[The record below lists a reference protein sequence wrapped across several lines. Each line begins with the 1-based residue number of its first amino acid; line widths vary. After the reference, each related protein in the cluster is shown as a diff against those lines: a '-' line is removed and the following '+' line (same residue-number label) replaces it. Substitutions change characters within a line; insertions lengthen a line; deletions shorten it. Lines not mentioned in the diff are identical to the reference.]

1 MEEEDELVSVI
12 IPSYNRF
19 KFLMLAI
26 QSIKKQTYKNIEIIV
41 INDCSDKEKEKYC
54 SYDWE
59 KNGIKI
65 IHLETN
71 SKEIFGYPCVGY
83 VRNFGISMASNS
95 NSANSAN
102 AKNAKYIFFCDD
114 DDVFISSQKIELQI
128 AAMKRT
134 GCKMSCTE
142 ALFGYGEYD
151 SSKSYSKYNAEAHI
165 DILKNVYKDTT
176 FLGDDGKFPEIWT
189 KEFLAIH
196 NCVICS
202 SVVIEKSLLNNINNM
217 RHLSIAAIIP
227 EDYDCWL
234 RATEYTNCVYIKE
247 PCVYYDGG
255 HGYGLNR

>member
-41 INDCSDKEKEKYC
+41 VDDGSTEQEYH

-65 IHLETN
+65 IHLDTN

-83 VRNFGISMASNS
+83 VRNIGISNCRSDSIYFAF
-95 NSANSAN
+95 
-102 AKNAKYIFFCDD
+102 IDD
-114 DDVFISSQKIELQI
+114 DDQFISPNKLELQI

-151 SSKSYSKYNAEAHI
+151 SSKSYKKYNAEAHI

-176 FLGDDGKFPEIWT
+176 FLGDNGEFPEIWT

>member
-1 MEEEDELVSVI
+1 MEGEEELVSVI
-12 IPSYNRF
+12 IPSFNRF
-19 KFLMLAI
+19 RFLKNCI
-26 QSIKKQTYKNIEIIV
+26 QSIKMQTYKNIEIIV
-41 INDCSDKEKEKYC
+41 INDGSSEKEYYN
-54 SYDWE
+54 SSFWE

-83 VRNFGISMASNS
+83 VRNAGILA
-95 NSANSAN
+95 ANG
-102 AKNAKYIFFCDD
+102 FFLSLLDD
-114 DDVFISSQKIELQI
+114 DDQFIFPNKLELQI

-151 SSKSYSKYNAEAHI
+151 SSKSYKKYNAEAHI

-176 FLGDDGKFPEIWT
+176 FLGDDGEFPEIWT

-202 SVVIEKSLLNNINNM
+202 SVVIERSLLNNINNM

>member
-1 MEEEDELVSVI
+1 MEEEEELVSVI

-26 QSIKKQTYKNIEIIV
+26 QSIKMQTYKNIEIIV
-41 INDCSDKEKEKYC
+41 VDDCSTEQEYR
-54 SYDWE
+54 SYNWE

-83 VRNFGISMASNS
+83 VRNIGISLASNS
-95 NSANSAN
+95 KSANDANSAN
-102 AKNAKYIFFCDD
+102 ATKYYAFLDD
-114 DDVFISSQKIELQI
+114 DDTFLKNNKLELQI

-134 GCKMSCTE
+134 GCKMSCTG

-151 SSKSYSKYNAEAHI
+151 SSKSYKKYNAEAHI

-176 FLGDDGKFPEIWT
+176 FLDEDGEFPEIWT

-202 SVVIEKSLLNNINNM
+202 SVVIERSLLNNINNM

>member
-1 MEEEDELVSVI
+1 MEEEKQEQELISVI

-19 KFLMLAI
+19 RFLLRAI
-26 QSIKKQTYKNIEIIV
+26 QSIRSQTYKNIEIIV
-41 INDCSDKEKEKYC
+41 INDGSTEQEYH

-83 VRNFGISMASNS
+83 VRNFGILDKIS
-95 NSANSAN
+95 NSAN
-102 AKNAKYIFFCDD
+102 AKSAMYFSFLDD
-114 DDVFISSQKIELQI
+114 DDQFIFPQKLELQI

-134 GCKMSCTE
+134 GCKMSSTE

-151 SSKSYSKYNAEAHI
+151 SNKTYSKYNAEAHI
-165 DILKNVYKDTT
+165 DILKNVYKDTS
-176 FLGDDGKFPEIWT
+176 FLGDDGEFPEIWT
-189 KEFLAIH
+189 KDFLKIH

-202 SVVIEKSLLNNINNM
+202 SVVIDRSLLNNINNM
-217 RHLSIAAIIP
+217 RHISIAALIP

-234 RATEYTNCVYIKE
+234 RATEYTDCVYIKE
-247 PCVYYDGG
+247 PCVYYDGD

>member
-1 MEEEDELVSVI
+1 MEEEKQEQELISVI

-19 KFLMLAI
+19 KFLLRAI
-26 QSIKKQTYKNIEIIV
+26 QSIRSQTYKNIEIIV
-41 INDCSDKEKEKYC
+41 VNDCSVQQEYY

-83 VRNFGISMASNS
+83 VRNFGILDKISHI
-95 NSANSAN
+95 AN
-102 AKNAKYIFFCDD
+102 AKSAKYCAFLDD
-114 DDVFISSQKIELQI
+114 DDFWLKNKLELQI

-134 GCKMSCTE
+134 GCKMSSTE

-151 SSKSYSKYNAEAHI
+151 SNKTYSKYNAEAHI

-176 FLGDDGKFPEIWT
+176 YLDDGFPEIWT
-189 KEFLAIH
+189 KDFLKIH

-202 SVVIEKSLLNNINNM
+202 SVVIDRSLLNNINNM
-217 RHLSIAAIIP
+217 RHISIAALIP

-234 RATEYTNCVYIKE
+234 RATEYTDCVYIKE
-247 PCVYYDGG
+247 PCVYYDGD

>member
-1 MEEEDELVSVI
+1 MEEELVTVI

-19 KFLMLAI
+19 KYLMLAI

-41 INDCSDKEKEKYC
+41 INDCSTEQEYR
-54 SYDWE
+54 SYNWE

-83 VRNFGISMASNS
+83 VRNAGILASNS
-95 NSANSAN
+95 NSA
-102 AKNAKYIFFCDD
+102 KYYAFLDD
-114 DDVFISSQKIELQI
+114 DDQFISPNKLELQI

-176 FLGDDGKFPEIWT
+176 FLGDDGEFPEIWT

-202 SVVIEKSLLNNINNM
+202 SVVIERSLLNNINNM

-247 PCVYYDGG
+247 PCVYYDGN

>member
-1 MEEEDELVSVI
+1 MEEELVTVI

-19 KFLMLAI
+19 KYLMLAI

-41 INDCSDKEKEKYC
+41 IDDGSTEKFYKEF
-54 SYDWE
+54 DWE

-83 VRNFGISMASNS
+83 VRNFGI
-95 NSANSAN
+95 
-102 AKNAKYIFFCDD
+102 AKSCGKYIFFCDD
-114 DDVFISSQKIELQI
+114 DDQFISPNKLELQI

-176 FLGDDGKFPEIWT
+176 FLGDNGEFPEIWT

-202 SVVIEKSLLNNINNM
+202 SVVIERSLLNNINNM

-247 PCVYYDGG
+247 PCVYYDGD

>member
-1 MEEEDELVSVI
+1 MEEEDELVCVI

-41 INDCSDKEKEKYC
+41 INDGSDKEREKYH
-54 SYDWE
+54 SYNWE

-83 VRNFGISMASNS
+83 VRNIGILDKIS
-95 NSANSAN
+95 NSAN
-102 AKNAKYIFFCDD
+102 AKSAKYFAFCDD
-114 DDVFISSQKIELQI
+114 DDIFLKNNKLELQI

-134 GCKMSCTE
+134 GCKMSSTE

-151 SSKSYSKYNAEAHI
+151 SNKTYSKYNAEAHI
-165 DILKNVYKDTT
+165 DILKNVYKDTS
-176 FLGDDGKFPEIWT
+176 FLGDDGEFPEIWT
-189 KEFLAIH
+189 KDFLKIH

-202 SVVIEKSLLNNINNM
+202 SVVIDRSLLNNINNM
-217 RHLSIAAIIP
+217 RHISIAALIP

-234 RATEYTNCVYIKE
+234 RATEYTDCVYIKE
-247 PCVYYDGG
+247 PCVYYDGD

>member
-1 MEEEDELVSVI
+1 MEEQELISVI

-19 KFLMLAI
+19 KFLLRAI
-26 QSIKKQTYKNIEIIV
+26 QSIRSQTYKNIEIIV
-41 INDCSDKEKEKYC
+41 INDCSDKEREKYH

-71 SKEIFGYPCVGY
+71 SKEIFGYPCVAY
-83 VRNFGISMASNS
+83 VRNFGISNCRSDSNYFS
-95 NSANSAN
+95 
-102 AKNAKYIFFCDD
+102 FLDD
-114 DDVFISSQKIELQI
+114 DDIFFSPQKLELQI

-134 GCKMSCTE
+134 GCKMSSTE

-151 SSKSYSKYNAEAHI
+151 SNKTYSKYNAEAHI
-165 DILKNVYKDTT
+165 DILKNVYKDTS
-176 FLGDDGKFPEIWT
+176 FLGDDGEFPEIWT
-189 KEFLAIH
+189 KDFLKIH

-202 SVVIEKSLLNNINNM
+202 SVVIDRSLLNNINNM
-217 RHLSIAAIIP
+217 RHISIAALIP

-234 RATEYTNCVYIKE
+234 RATEYTDCVYIKE
-247 PCVYYDGG
+247 PCVYYDGD

>member
-1 MEEEDELVSVI
+1 MEEQELISVI

-19 KFLMLAI
+19 KFLLRAI
-26 QSIKKQTYKNIEIIV
+26 QSIRSQTYKNIEIIV
-41 INDCSDKEKEKYC
+41 VNDGSDKEREKYH

-83 VRNFGISMASNS
+83 VRNFGILDKIS

-102 AKNAKYIFFCDD
+102 AKSAKYCAFLDD
-114 DDVFISSQKIELQI
+114 DDQFIFPQKLELQI

-134 GCKMSCTE
+134 GCKMSSTE

-151 SSKSYSKYNAEAHI
+151 SNKTYSKYNAEAHI

-176 FLGDDGKFPEIWT
+176 YLDDGFPEIWT
-189 KEFLAIH
+189 KDFLKIH

-202 SVVIEKSLLNNINNM
+202 SVVIDRSLLNNINNM
-217 RHLSIAAIIP
+217 RHISIAALIP

-234 RATEYTNCVYIKE
+234 RATEYTDCVYIKE
-247 PCVYYDGG
+247 PCVYYDGD

>member
-1 MEEEDELVSVI
+1 MEEEQELVSVI

-41 INDCSDKEKEKYC
+41 INDCSVEQEYH

-65 IHLETN
+65 IHLDTN

-83 VRNFGISMASNS
+83 VRNFGIAMAANS
-95 NSANSAN
+95 NSANA
-102 AKNAKYIFFCDD
+102 AKYIFFCDD
-114 DDVFISSQKIELQI
+114 DDVFISSKKIELQI

-151 SSKSYSKYNAEAHI
+151 SSKSYKKYNAEAHI

-176 FLGDDGKFPEIWT
+176 FLGDNGEFPEIWT

-247 PCVYYDGG
+247 PCVYYDGD

>member
-1 MEEEDELVSVI
+1 MEEEELVSVI
-12 IPSYNRF
+12 IPSFNRF
-19 KFLMLAI
+19 KFLKNSI
-26 QSIKKQTYKNIEIIV
+26 QSIKMQTYKNIEIIV
-41 INDCSDKEKEKYC
+41 VNDCSTQREYHEF
-54 SYDWE
+54 DWE

-83 VRNFGISMASNS
+83 VRNIGILAA
-95 NSANSAN
+95 ANSSNEKGKTFLA
-102 AKNAKYIFFCDD
+102 FCDD
-114 DDVFISSQKIELQI
+114 DDFWLKNKLELQI

-134 GCKMSCTE
+134 GCKMSSTE

-151 SSKSYSKYNAEAHI
+151 SNKTYSKYNAEAHI

-176 FLGDDGKFPEIWT
+176 YLDDGFPEIWT
-189 KEFLAIH
+189 KDFLKIH

-202 SVVIEKSLLNNINNM
+202 SVVIDRSLLNNINNM
-217 RHLSIAAIIP
+217 RHISIAALIP

-234 RATEYTNCVYIKE
+234 RATEYTDCVYIKE
-247 PCVYYDGG
+247 PCVYYDGD

>member
-1 MEEEDELVSVI
+1 MGIAKASG
-12 IPSYNRF
+12 
-19 KFLMLAI
+19 KFI
-26 QSIKKQTYKNIEIIV
+26 
-41 INDCSDKEKEKYC
+41 
-54 SYDWE
+54 
-59 KNGIKI
+59 G
-65 IHLETN
+65 
-71 SKEIFGYPCVGY
+71 
-83 VRNFGISMASNS
+83 
-95 NSANSAN
+95 
-102 AKNAKYIFFCDD
+102 FCDD
-114 DDVFISSQKIELQI
+114 DDCWLPNKLELQI

-176 FLGDDGKFPEIWT
+176 FLGDNGEFPEIWT

-202 SVVIEKSLLNNINNM
+202 SVVIERSLLNNINNM

-247 PCVYYDGG
+247 PCVYYDGD

>member
-41 INDCSDKEKEKYC
+41 VDDGSTEQEYH

-65 IHLETN
+65 IHLDTN

-83 VRNFGISMASNS
+83 VRNAGVLASNS
-95 NSANSAN
+95 KSANDANSAN
-102 AKNAKYIFFCDD
+102 ATKYYAFLDD
-114 DDVFISSQKIELQI
+114 DDQFFSPNKLELQI

-151 SSKSYSKYNAEAHI
+151 SSKSYKKYNAEAHI

-176 FLGDDGKFPEIWT
+176 FLGDNGEFPEIWT

>member
-1 MEEEDELVSVI
+1 MEDEDELVCVI

-41 INDCSDKEKEKYC
+41 INDGSSQQQYYEF
-54 SYDWE
+54 DWK

-83 VRNFGISMASNS
+83 VRNFGILDKIS

-102 AKNAKYIFFCDD
+102 SANGKSAKYCAFLDD
-114 DDVFISSQKIELQI
+114 DDFWLKNKLELQI

-151 SSKSYSKYNAEAHI
+151 SNKTYSKYNAEAHI

-176 FLGDDGKFPEIWT
+176 YLDDGFPEIWT
-189 KEFLAIH
+189 KDFIKIH

-202 SVVIEKSLLNNINNM
+202 SVVIDRSLLNNINNM
-217 RHLSIAAIIP
+217 RHISIAALIP

-234 RATEYTNCVYIKE
+234 RATEYTDCVYIKE
-247 PCVYYDGG
+247 PCVYYDGD

>member
-1 MEEEDELVSVI
+1 MEEEKQEQELISVI

-41 INDCSDKEKEKYC
+41 INDCSDREREKYH

-83 VRNFGISMASNS
+83 VRNIGISNCSS
-95 NSANSAN
+95 DS
-102 AKNAKYIFFCDD
+102 KYFSFIDD
-114 DDVFISSQKIELQI
+114 DDIFLKKNKLELQI

-151 SSKSYSKYNAEAHI
+151 SNKTYSKYNAEAHI
-165 DILKNVYKDTT
+165 DILKNIYKDTT
-176 FLGDDGKFPEIWT
+176 YLDDGFPEIWT
-189 KEFLAIH
+189 KDFIKIH

-202 SVVIEKSLLNNINNM
+202 SVVIDRSLLNNINNM
-217 RHLSIAAIIP
+217 RHISIAALIP

-234 RATEYTNCVYIKE
+234 RATEYTDCVYIKE
-247 PCVYYDGG
+247 PCVYYDGD

>member
-1 MEEEDELVSVI
+1 MEEEKQEQELISVI

-19 KFLMLAI
+19 RFLKNCI
-26 QSIKKQTYKNIEIIV
+26 QSIKMQTYKNIEIIV
-41 INDCSDKEKEKYC
+41 INDCSSEKEYYN
-54 SYDWE
+54 SSFWE
-59 KNGIKI
+59 KNVIKI

-71 SKEIFGYPCVGY
+71 SKEIFGYPCVAY
-83 VRNFGISMASNS
+83 VRNFGISNCSSDSIYFA
-95 NSANSAN
+95 
-102 AKNAKYIFFCDD
+102 FCDD
-114 DDVFISSQKIELQI
+114 DDIFFLKNKLELQI

-151 SSKSYSKYNAEAHI
+151 SNKTYSKYNAEAHI

-176 FLGDDGKFPEIWT
+176 YLDDGEFPEIWT
-189 KEFLAIH
+189 KDFLKIH

-202 SVVIEKSLLNNINNM
+202 SVVIDRSLLNNINNM
-217 RHLSIAAIIP
+217 RHISIAALIP

-234 RATEYTNCVYIKE
+234 RATEYTDCVYIKE
-247 PCVYYDGG
+247 PCVYYDGD

>member
-1 MEEEDELVSVI
+1 MEEQELISVI

-19 KFLMLAI
+19 KFLLRAI
-26 QSIKKQTYKNIEIIV
+26 QSIRSQTYKNIEIIV
-41 INDCSDKEKEKYC
+41 INDGSSQQEYY

-83 VRNFGISMASNS
+83 VRNFGILDKIS

-102 AKNAKYIFFCDD
+102 AKSAKYCAFLDD
-114 DDVFISSQKIELQI
+114 DDFWLKNKLELQI

-134 GCKMSCTE
+134 GCKMSSTE

-151 SSKSYSKYNAEAHI
+151 SNKTYSKYNAEAHI
-165 DILKNVYKDTT
+165 DILKNVYKDTAY
-176 FLGDDGKFPEIWT
+176 LDDGEFPEIWT
-189 KEFLAIH
+189 KDFLKIH

-202 SVVIEKSLLNNINNM
+202 SVVIDRSLLNNINNM
-217 RHLSIAAIIP
+217 RHISIAALIP

-234 RATEYTNCVYIKE
+234 RATEYTDCVYIKE
-247 PCVYYDGG
+247 PCVYYDGD

>member
-1 MEEEDELVSVI
+1 MEEELVSVI

-19 KFLMLAI
+19 KYLMLAI

-41 INDCSDKEKEKYC
+41 INDCSSEKCYKEF
-54 SYDWE
+54 DWE

-83 VRNFGISMASNS
+83 VRNIGIAMAANS
-95 NSANSAN
+95 NSAN
-102 AKNAKYIFFCDD
+102 AKSAKYIFFCDD
-114 DDVFISSQKIELQI
+114 DDVFISPHKIELQI

-165 DILKNVYKDTT
+165 DILKNVYKDTN
-176 FLGDDGKFPEIWT
+176 FLGDNGEFPEIWT

-202 SVVIEKSLLNNINNM
+202 SVVIERSLLNNINNM
-217 RHLSIAAIIP
+217 RHLSIAALIP

-234 RATEYTNCVYIKE
+234 RATEYTDCVYIKE

>member
-1 MEEEDELVSVI
+1 MEEELVTVI

-19 KFLMLAI
+19 KFLKN
-26 QSIKKQTYKNIEIIV
+26 SIKSIKMQTYKNIEIIV
-41 INDCSDKEKEKYC
+41 INDCSAEQEYR

-59 KNGIKI
+59 KNNIKI

-71 SKEIFGYPCVGY
+71 SKEIFGYPCVAY
-83 VRNFGISMASNS
+83 VRNMGIAKASG
-95 NSANSAN
+95 
-102 AKNAKYIFFCDD
+102 KFIGFCDD
-114 DDVFISSQKIELQI
+114 DDCWLPNKLELQI

-176 FLGDDGKFPEIWT
+176 FLGDNGEFPEIWT

-247 PCVYYDGG
+247 PCVYYDGD

>member
-1 MEEEDELVSVI
+1 MEEQELISVI

-19 KFLMLAI
+19 KFLLRAI
-26 QSIKKQTYKNIEIIV
+26 QSIRSQTYKNIEIIV
-41 INDCSDKEKEKYC
+41 INDGSSQQEYY

-83 VRNFGISMASNS
+83 VRNFGILDKISNS
-95 NSANSAN
+95 ANSANSAN
-102 AKNAKYIFFCDD
+102 AKSAKYCAFLDD
-114 DDVFISSQKIELQI
+114 DDFWLKNKLELQI

-134 GCKMSCTE
+134 GCKMSSTE

-151 SSKSYSKYNAEAHI
+151 SNKTYSKYNAEAHI
-165 DILKNVYKDTT
+165 DILKNVYKDTAY
-176 FLGDDGKFPEIWT
+176 LDDGEFPEIWT
-189 KEFLAIH
+189 KDFLKIH

-202 SVVIEKSLLNNINNM
+202 SVVIDRSLLNNINNM
-217 RHLSIAAIIP
+217 RHISIAALIP

-234 RATEYTNCVYIKE
+234 RATEYTDCVYIKE
-247 PCVYYDGG
+247 PCVYYDGD